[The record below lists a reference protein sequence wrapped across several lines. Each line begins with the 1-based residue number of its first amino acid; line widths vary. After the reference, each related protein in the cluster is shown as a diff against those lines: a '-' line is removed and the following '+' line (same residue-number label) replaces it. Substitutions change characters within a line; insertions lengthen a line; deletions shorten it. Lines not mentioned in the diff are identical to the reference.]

1 MSAPNNGGPA
11 YPVPHDVAWDNE
23 RDDFKA
29 RKEAEAITALE
40 GAENDRKSALDGI
53 FGAFKDAFA
62 EPPRG
67 QLGAWED

>member
-1 MSAPNNGGPA
+1 MNHHEITPEELGEHAQRL
-11 YPVPHDVAWDNE
+11 
-23 RDDFKA
+23 RDEYKA

-62 EPPRG
+62 KPPRG